1 MTDRR
6 TIFAVVVTLGL
17 VVLAC
22 VGIAGAL
29 AVLQRPIPP
38 ELVGFGGTALGA
50 VAGLLAKTSSEPVPP
65 PP

>member
-6 TIFAVVVTLGL
+6 TIFAVVVVLGL

-22 VGIAGAL
+22 VAIAGVL
-29 AVLQRPIPP
+29 AVQEKAIPP

-65 PP
+65 T

>member
-6 TIFAVVVTLGL
+6 TIFAVVVVLGA

-22 VGIAGAL
+22 VAIAGLL
-29 AVLQRPIPP
+29 AVQEKPIPP

-50 VAGLLAKTSSEPVPP
+50 VAGLLAKTSSEPPP
-65 PP
+65 P